1 MEIKWVLI
9 FIVAIVFS
17 FIFGWVLSKY
27 LNKKSDDGMIFIE
40 PTEDGERERIR
51 FVLNMELDD
60 IKKKTFLIFKVNVA
74 DVSQ

>member
-17 FIFGWVLSKY
+17 FIFGWALSKY
-27 LNKKSDDGMIFIE
+27 LNKKSNDGMIFIE

-60 IKKKTFLIFKVNVA
+60 IKKKMFLIFKVNVT

>member
-17 FIFGWVLSKY
+17 FIFGWALSKH
-27 LNKKSDDGMIFIE
+27 LNKKSNDGMIFIE